1 MVKAWVLVI
10 GGGDQTRTWS
20 RVARGSE
27 VTLVTPDVDHCA
39 GMKQVTVTL
48 GDRRGEMEM
57 ISHQIQDFTLEILL
71 ILFTAKR

>member
-10 GGGDQTRTWS
+10 GGGSQTRTWS
-20 RVARGSE
+20 GVARGSE

-48 GDRRGEMEM
+48 GDRRRGDGSE
-57 ISHQIQDFTLEILL
+57 ISHQIRISPWRYF
-71 ILFTAKR
+71 